1 LGFFELASMYAEVA
15 IGSFEDTLEVVEA
28 ERIIGCEGA
37 DDAEADAL
45 VNQAIELGEFV
56 GERGNILTSRV
67 EFLTNFSTALFASLR
82 FVLAVR

>member
-45 VNQAIELGEFV
+45 VNQAIKLGEFV
-56 GERGNILTSRV
+56 GERGNILTRRV
-67 EFLTNFSTALFASLR
+67 ELFADLPMSLFASLR